1 MHLLETVGERF
12 LIDVYLLQ
20 LREFVLQAFFEGDL
34 SQIIIIWFG
43 LPREGILS
51 QSGLHISNSGHAD
64 LISTFLWD
72 NASLVLD
79 QVHMFLRSPVGIG
92 LWVTLTNQD
101 RVRLLALGLSL
112 ARLELLFSWAVT

>member
-12 LIDVYLLQ
+12 LIDVDLLQ

-34 SQIIIIWFG
+34 SQIIILWFG